1 MSSGGGGGSGVPA
14 DTTNVQTIREAPE
27 IEARRL
33 GLMDAATELAKKQ
46 TTLPAYQV
54 AAMTTPGARS
64 LIRSGKATLRPKYG
78 IMNLFGYDPKHKAK
92 LPYYDIF
99 PLIFPL
105 EPAKGGFIGLNFHYL
120 KPGARA
126 AFLRS
131 LANTTTDKK
140 FDKKTRYRIN
150 WRNNAFMR
158 KTAKH
163 YLFNHVRT
171 SFLNITAEEMAIAI
185 FLPVARFKKGS
196 PY

>member
-1 MSSGGGGGSGVPA
+1 MATVFDKILDS
-14 DTTNVQTIREAPE
+14 TTGRKSYDWYKKKVQ
-27 IEARRL
+27 
-33 GLMDAATELAKKQ
+33 
-46 TTLPAYQV
+46 
-54 AAMTTPGARS
+54 AMTTPGARA
-64 LIRSGKATLRPKYG
+64 LINQGKATLRPKYG

-120 KPGARA
+120 PFGARV

-131 LANTTTDKK
+131 LANTTTDKR
-140 FDKKTRYRIN
+140 FDKKTRYNIK
-150 WRNNAFMR
+150 WRNNQYMR

-163 YLFNHVRT
+163 YLFNQVRS
-171 SFLNITAEEMAIAI
+171 SFLNIPADEMAIAI
-185 FLPVARFKKGS
+185 FLPVARFKKGR

>member
-1 MSSGGGGGSGVPA
+1 MATVFDKIL
-14 DTTNVQTIREAPE
+14 DTTTGPKSYDWYR
-27 IEARRL
+27 
-33 GLMDAATELAKKQ
+33 KK
-46 TTLPAYQV
+46 V

-78 IMNLFGYDPKHKAK
+78 IMNLFGYDPKHKDK
-92 LPYYDIF
+92 LPYYDTF
-99 PLIFPL
+99 PLILPL

-120 KPGARA
+120 KPGARV

-131 LANTTTDKK
+131 LANEATDKR
-140 FDKKTRYRIN
+140 FDKKTRYNIN
-150 WRNNAFMR
+150 WRNNTFMR

-163 YLFNHVRT
+163 YLFNHLRT
-171 SFLNITAEEMAIAI
+171 SFLNITADEMAIAI

>member
-1 MSSGGGGGSGVPA
+1 MATVF
-14 DTTNVQTIREAPE
+14 DKILDKTTGPKSYDWYRKQVQS
-27 IEARRL
+27 
-33 GLMDAATELAKKQ
+33 
-46 TTLPAYQV
+46 
-54 AAMTTPGARS
+54 MTTPGARS

-92 LPYYDIF
+92 LPYYDVF

-131 LANTTTDKK
+131 LANTTTDKR
-140 FDKKTRYRIN
+140 FDKRTRYRIN

-171 SFLNITAEEMAIAI
+171 SFLNITADEMAIAI
-185 FLPVARFKKGS
+185 FLPVAKFIKGR

>member
-1 MSSGGGGGSGVPA
+1 MATVF
-14 DTTNVQTIREAPE
+14 DKILDKTTGPKSYDWYRKQVQS
-27 IEARRL
+27 
-33 GLMDAATELAKKQ
+33 
-46 TTLPAYQV
+46 
-54 AAMTTPGARS
+54 MTTPGARS

-126 AFLRS
+126 ASLRS

>member
-1 MSSGGGGGSGVPA
+1 MATVF
-14 DTTNVQTIREAPE
+14 DKILDKTTGPKSYDWYRKQVQS
-27 IEARRL
+27 
-33 GLMDAATELAKKQ
+33 
-46 TTLPAYQV
+46 
-54 AAMTTPGARS
+54 MTTPGARS
-64 LIRSGKATLRPKYG
+64 LINKGKATLRPKYG
-78 IMNLFGYDPKHKAK
+78 IMNLFGYDPKHKER
-92 LPYYDIF
+92 LPYYDTF

-120 KPGARA
+120 PPLARVR
-126 AFLRS
+126 FLRS
-131 LANTTTDKK
+131 LANTTNNNK
-140 FDKKTRYRIN
+140 FDKSTRYRIN
-150 WRNNAFMR
+150 WRNNTFMK

>member
-1 MSSGGGGGSGVPA
+1 MATVFDKIL
-14 DTTNVQTIREAPE
+14 DTTTGPKSYDWYR
-27 IEARRL
+27 
-33 GLMDAATELAKKQ
+33 KK
-46 TTLPAYQV
+46 V

-92 LPYYDIF
+92 LPYYDVF

-131 LANTTTDKK
+131 LANTTTDKR
-140 FDKKTRYRIN
+140 FDKRTRYRIN

-171 SFLNITAEEMAIAI
+171 SFLNITADEMAIAI

>member
-1 MSSGGGGGSGVPA
+1 MATVF
-14 DTTNVQTIREAPE
+14 DKILDKTTGPKSYDWYRKQVQS
-27 IEARRL
+27 
-33 GLMDAATELAKKQ
+33 
-46 TTLPAYQV
+46 
-54 AAMTTPGARS
+54 MTTPGARS
-64 LIRSGKATLRPKYG
+64 LIRSGKATVRPKYG
-78 IMNLFGYDPKHKAK
+78 IMNLFGYDPKHKAT
-92 LPYYDIF
+92 LPYYDTF

-120 KPGARA
+120 RPGARA

-131 LANTTTDKK
+131 LANTTTDNK

-150 WRNNAFMR
+150 WRNNEFMR

-163 YLFNHVRT
+163 YLFNQVRT

>member
-1 MSSGGGGGSGVPA
+1 MATVF
-14 DTTNVQTIREAPE
+14 DKILDKTTGPKSYDWYR
-27 IEARRL
+27 
-33 GLMDAATELAKKQ
+33 KQ
-46 TTLPAYQV
+46 V
-54 AAMTTPGARS
+54 RSMTTPGARS
-64 LIRSGKATLRPKYG
+64 LIRSGKATVRPKYG
-78 IMNLFGYDPKHKAK
+78 IMNLFGYDPKHKAT
-92 LPYYDIF
+92 LPYYDVF
-99 PLIFPL
+99 QLIFPL

-131 LANTTTDKK
+131 LADTATNKR
-140 FDKKTRYRIN
+140 FDKTTRYRIN
-150 WRNNAFMR
+150 WRNNAFMK

>member
-1 MSSGGGGGSGVPA
+1 MATVFDKIL
-14 DTTNVQTIREAPE
+14 DTTTGPKSYDWYKRKVQS
-27 IEARRL
+27 
-33 GLMDAATELAKKQ
+33 
-46 TTLPAYQV
+46 
-54 AAMTTPGARS
+54 MTTPGARS